1 MKSLRTIFGLFLLAF
16 LFLSPLYAEDLQL
29 TSEKMRY
36 DSETGAFAAEENV
49 KVVRGTLTATS
60 NNADGNMNEQ
70 KFRMIGSVHVF
81 GTWAE
86 EKVDMKGEVLA
97 GEFADPQGY
106 SFEGNVKGSWG
117 PRTIDADR
125 IGMKGDRFFGSNV
138 RRYEDSRE
146 GYLLR
151 CNSLEGTLSNGEVED
166 FTAVGSVYFLSR
178 PAKGEPTEI
187 RGQRAVYS
195 KSRGSLVIS
204 GNVTAMQAAR
214 SLKSDTI
221 VYFPQQN
228 RVEASG
234 RPQLI
239 FKLDDDKKE
248 EKKEE
253 KPKK

>member
-1 MKSLRTIFGLFLLAF
+1 MKAVRTILGVFLLTC
-16 LFLSPLYAEDLQL
+16 LLLPPLYAQDLEL

-49 KVVRGTLTATS
+49 KVTRGTLTATS
-60 NNADGNMNEQ
+60 NNADGNMNEK
-70 KFRMIGSVHVF
+70 KFRMVGAVHVF
-81 GTWAE
+81 GTWTE

-214 SLKSDTI
+214 SLKSETI

>member
-1 MKSLRTIFGLFLLAF
+1 MKAVRTILGVFLLTC
-16 LFLSPLYAEDLQL
+16 LLLPPLYAQDLEL

-49 KVVRGTLTATS
+49 KVTRGTLTATS
-60 NNADGNMNEQ
+60 NNADGNMNEK
-70 KFRMIGSVHVF
+70 KFRMVGSVHVF
-81 GTWAE
+81 GTWTE

-117 PRTIDADR
+117 PRLVDADR

-151 CNSLEGTLSNGEVED
+151 CNSLEGSLSNGEVED
-166 FTAVGSVYFLSR
+166 FTAVGNVYFLSS

-204 GNVTAMQAAR
+204 GSVTVVQAAR
-214 SLKSDTI
+214 SMKSESI
-221 VYFPQQN
+221 VYFPKQN

-239 FKLDDDKKE
+239 FKME
-248 EKKEE
+248 ED

>member
-1 MKSLRTIFGLFLLAF
+1 MRLVRTVLGVFLAAF
-16 LFLSPLYAEDLQL
+16 LFLSPVYAQDLEL

-36 DSETGAFAAEENV
+36 DSGTGAFAAEENV
-49 KVVRGTLTATS
+49 KVTRGTLTATS
-60 NNADGNMNEQ
+60 TSADGNMNEK
-70 KFRMIGSVHVF
+70 KFRLIGSVHVF

-86 EKVDMKGEVLA
+86 EKVDMKGELLA

-117 PRTIDADR
+117 PRLVDADR

-151 CNSLEGTLSNGEVED
+151 CNSLEGTLSNGEIED

-204 GNVTAMQAAR
+204 GNVTAVQAAR
-214 SLKSDTI
+214 SLKSETI
-221 VYFPQQN
+221 VYFPGQN

-239 FKLDDDKKE
+239 FKME
-248 EKKEE
+248 ED

>member
-1 MKSLRTIFGLFLLAF
+1 MKSLRTFLGVFGLTL
-16 LFLSPLYAEDLQL
+16 LFLNPLYAQDLQL

-49 KVVRGTLTATS
+49 KVIRGTLTATS
-60 NNADGNMNEQ
+60 NNADGNMNEK

-97 GEFADPQGY
+97 GEFGDPQGY

-117 PRTIDADR
+117 PRTVDADR
-125 IGMKGDRFFGSNV
+125 IGMKGDNFFGSNV

-151 CNSLEGTLSNGEVED
+151 CNSLEGTLSKGEVED
-166 FTAVGSVYFLSR
+166 FTAVGSVYFLSA

-204 GNVTAMQAAR
+204 GNVTVLQAAR
-214 SLKSDTI
+214 SMKSETI
-221 VYFPQQN
+221 VYYPKLN

-239 FKLDDDKKE
+239 FKMEEDKKTE
-248 EKKEE
+248 ED